1 VGSTTFQFRY
11 WPISPFTGA
20 TLCLK
25 LRGERT
31 QRGHRCVSA
40 PNIDPFRRPSVTP
53 VRAAFDDGSDVLCDA
68 RRGPL
73 GRPTRGQA
81 ARQFTDK
88 VGDSASV
95 RLRLHRQELLPWE
108 RHWALQSCFG
118 EMRHRRSHIFT
129 PEALQIVRRLAG
141 EGKSVSEIAGVI
153 GSTGASVR
161 VRCCQLGI
169 KLARRARIEL
179 SRTMQ
184 GDIKEQKLIAM
195 PPLIYAALA
204 QKAARMQKSTDE
216 LAIMLLE
223 AVVSSDIYEAVL
235 DADE

>member
-1 VGSTTFQFRY
+1 LGT
-11 WPISPFTGA
+11 
-20 TLCLK
+20 
-25 LRGERT
+25 
-31 QRGHRCVSA
+31 
-40 PNIDPFRRPSVTP
+40 
-53 VRAAFDDGSDVLCDA
+53 
-68 RRGPL
+68 PL
-73 GRPTRGQA
+73 GA
-81 ARQFTDK
+81 A
-88 VGDSASV
+88 
-95 RLRLHRQELLPWE
+95 EL
-108 RHWALQSCFG
+108 FG

-129 PEALQIVRRLAG
+129 PEAIQIVRRLAG

-153 GSTGASVR
+153 GSTAASVR

-184 GDIKEQKLIAM
+184 GDIKEQKLIAV

-216 LAIMLLE
+216 LARMLLE
-223 AVVSSDIYEAVL
+223 AVVSGDIYEAVL

>member
-1 VGSTTFQFRY
+1 MGT
-11 WPISPFTGA
+11 
-20 TLCLK
+20 
-25 LRGERT
+25 
-31 QRGHRCVSA
+31 
-40 PNIDPFRRPSVTP
+40 
-53 VRAAFDDGSDVLCDA
+53 
-68 RRGPL
+68 PL
-73 GRPTRGQA
+73 GA
-81 ARQFTDK
+81 A
-88 VGDSASV
+88 
-95 RLRLHRQELLPWE
+95 EL
-108 RHWALQSCFG
+108 FG

-204 QKAARMQKSTDE
+204 QKAAGMRKSTDE
-216 LAIMLLE
+216 LARMLLE

-235 DADE
+235 DADD